1 MLSIEPKDENGQPV
15 TDFTQRIIYDQYGNE
30 VKEWYALAAYLQ
42 SFARMDCLNAI
53 QARRGG
59 KDVSQ
64 SWNPVELLK
73 RPNWITLVALLV
85 LILVAAL
92 VVVCPLGS
100 AAPENR
106 RYGGRG
112 HRWRRNDDDPRRRG
126 A

>member
-1 MLSIEPKDENGQPV
+1 MCSADLL
-15 TDFTQRIIYDQYGNE
+15 T
-30 VKEWYALAAYLQ
+30 
-42 SFARMDCLNAI
+42 SFAEDGLPERYSGPDG
-53 QARRGG
+53 R

-92 VVVCPLGS
+92 VVVLVRW
-100 AAPENR
+100 AARRQRNR

-112 HRWRRNDDDPRRRG
+112 HRWRRMM
-126 A
+126 